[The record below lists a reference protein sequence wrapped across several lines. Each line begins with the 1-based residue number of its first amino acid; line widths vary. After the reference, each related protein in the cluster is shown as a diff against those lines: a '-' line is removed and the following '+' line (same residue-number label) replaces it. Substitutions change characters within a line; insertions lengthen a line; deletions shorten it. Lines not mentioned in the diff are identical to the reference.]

1 MQVLACHSVISHID
15 NAPIEYIN
23 QQPTYIH
30 HWSLQQGGTFTDPE
44 TFATLMRL
52 RYLHAMA
59 QPGEAVGVLAG
70 QSIGEPSTQMTLNT
84 FHMAGRGEAN
94 VTLGI
99 PRLRELFMTA
109 SQEIKTPVM
118 TLPLKL
124 NTPRTDAQTLVNQLR
139 RIRFAEAL
147 RGLRVSERLATFQAG
162 VGRRYEVFLELYQP
176 SELPVD
182 VDLPFATIKRA
193 AEKQLL
199 PKLRDTVARQLR
211 GAERGVRFAA
221 AEAPAVGTGS
231 SEGGEP
237 RGDRAAGDV
246 AASVRVFCLDCCA
259 QYARCCVQLSMYILS
274 LLLLLFLCVSV
285 IVVVA
290 ACRFNV
296 GRRKAFGLR
305 GRQLDQLNP
314 YHETSA

>member
-1 MQVLACHSVISHID
+1 M
-15 NAPIEYIN
+15 
-23 QQPTYIH
+23 
-30 HWSLQQGGTFTDPE
+30 DPD

-59 QPGEAVGVLAG
+59 QPGEAVGVVAG

-118 TLPLKL
+118 TLPLRH
-124 NTPRTDAQTLVNQLR
+124 NTARADAQTLVNKLR

-147 RGLRVSERLATFQAG
+147 RGLRVSERLAAFQAG
-162 VGRRYEVFLELYQP
+162 VGRRYEVLLELYAAAEFP
-176 SELPVD
+176 AD
-182 VDLPFATIKRA
+182 VDLPFSAIKRA

-211 GAERGVRFAA
+211 GADRGVPFAA
-221 AEAPAVGTGS
+221 AEAPAAGGRGA
-231 SEGGEP
+231 SEGGKPGGEHAT
-237 RGDRAAGDV
+237 GDAAAGV
-246 AASVRVFCLDCCA
+246 RWAACFSCCE
-259 QYARCCVQLSMYILS
+259 S
-274 LLLLLFLCVSV
+274 LVVVLPVVNHLWLFFLCV
-285 IVVVA
+285 
-290 ACRFNV
+290 V
-296 GRRKAFGLR
+296 GGRKAFV
-305 GRQLDQLNP
+305 
-314 YHETSA
+314 